1 MGVQSVWGPCQ
12 SGRWQKP
19 DPVRQLPKLADGGGK
34 KVWAEEDGRGL
45 GNSRSQ
51 DGEALM

>member
-12 SGRWQKP
+12 SLSGKSLILSGNSRSWQT
-19 DPVRQLPKLADGGGK
+19 AGAK

-45 GNSRSQ
+45 GNSRSE
-51 DGEALM
+51 DGKALM